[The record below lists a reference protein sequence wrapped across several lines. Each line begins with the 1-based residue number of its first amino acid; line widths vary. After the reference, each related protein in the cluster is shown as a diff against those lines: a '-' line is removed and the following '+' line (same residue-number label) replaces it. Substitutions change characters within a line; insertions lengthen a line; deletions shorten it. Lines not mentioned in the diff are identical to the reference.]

1 MQTVKHFSD
10 NFLGKFWL
18 DGLDRCQGKIAHKR
32 KIFLEKKLDKVRG
45 SRV

>member
-18 DGLDRCQGKIAHKR
+18 DGLDRCQGKIVYKR
-32 KIFLEKKLDKVRG
+32 KIFLQKSLDNR
-45 SRV
+45 RETW